1 MTRKSHPDTKR
12 NDATGQGLHVL
23 NHFNISGQI
32 ILLFNKMRRIQKAS
46 RPVPEGRYAPGGT
59 KPAEKGGRKM
69 KKGGRKKFFGGAEKE
84 KGADFLCLH
93 ASKGGT
99 ELRVHQDFRIRS
111 TDMAGPA

>member
-46 RPVPEGRYAPGGT
+46 RPVPEGRYAP
-59 KPAEKGGRKM
+59 AVRNR
-69 KKGGRKKFFGGAEKE
+69 RKKAGEK
-84 KGADFLCLH
+84 
-93 ASKGGT
+93 
-99 ELRVHQDFRIRS
+99 
-111 TDMAGPA
+111 